1 MERLIPITN
10 NLQEILEILSLGAS
24 NEDIHGDRQVLTI
37 DLPQIAVVGAQS
49 VGRRFLPRGRGIVTR
64 RPLILQLQQIK
75 DNQDDYA
82 EFGHKKGKIFTDFDL
97 VRQEI
102 ENETIRLIGN
112 KKSVS
117 ATPILLRIFSKRVIN
132 LTLVDLPGLTKVPV
146 EGQPIDIDIQIRKIV
161 MPYIRRSTCIILAVT
176 AANTDIAN
184 SDSLNVAREVDPEGI
199 RTIGVLTK
207 IDIIDDYNNTMQVI
221 NNKSYPLRRGYV
233 AVMCRDLK
241 EELLNSYRSIDESII
256 EEKNYFESNP
266 QFKDIAHRCGTTY
279 LAKMLQSTLLEYIK
293 DFLPQLNEQ
302 ANKIIRDK
310 EKELAKYGEINHMD
324 ILGNFGRESLTRISM
339 NPSGNHL
346 EGDLNNKSAIILN
359 CFSKFSRSFQD
370 MIDGQASYHTG
381 LIKLSGG
388 ARLNYI
394 FHNWFGQTLFNFDPL
409 SGLSDSEIRTAIKNS
424 TGTKSSLFVPEGA
437 FEVLARIQIAKL
449 LQPSLTCVE
458 QVYHELKKLME
469 QCKLPEMMRFYNL
482 KRNITNVVNNLLDD
496 SLRPTNEAIINLI
509 NMELAYINTNHPDF
523 IGGAVALS
531 TIFDKNMQNI
541 KLSESNVLDHV
552 ITTTKN
558 ITNNLNCDFQ
568 HMNTPTYKQ
577 DKNIENFFKSVSEP
591 SNLNLNNVEI
601 DSENGKS
608 TFNSANPYS
617 DNNSSTLFSTI
628 SKTLKNIANTTNLN
642 TSNINNVIY
651 NNTTID
657 HINISSNTSKCISLK
672 KSVFDQNN
680 NEGKIALPIV
690 PDIVATSEDPSER
703 EKIEAE
709 IIKFFIVSY
718 FNVVRKN
725 IADYVPKAIMYFMV
739 NTIKDSIQRELVTQ
753 LYKEELFDTLLKE
766 DEVIIEKRHNCH
778 QYIRELRSILHQLDN
793 LVSNTDS
800 IYSI

>member
-10 NLQEILEILSLGAS
+10 SLQEILEILSLGAS
-24 NEDIHGDRQVLTI
+24 NEDIHSDRQVLTI

-49 VGRRFLPRGRGIVTR
+49 VGKSSLLEFIIGRRFLPRGRGIVTR

-241 EELLNSYRSIDESII
+241 EELSNSYRSIDESII

-266 QFKDIAHRCGTTY
+266 QFKDIAYRCGTTY

-293 DFLPQLNEQ
+293 DSLPQLNEQ

-310 EKELAKYGEINHMD
+310 EKELEKYGEINHMD
-324 ILGNFGRESLTRISM
+324 ILGNF
-339 NPSGNHL
+339 
-346 EGDLNNKSAIILN
+346 EGGLNNKSAIILN

-458 QVYHELKKLME
+458 QVYHELKKLVE
-469 QCKLPEMMRFYNL
+469 QCKLPEMMHFYNL
-482 KRNITNVVNNLLDD
+482 KRNITNVVNNLLDN

-531 TIFDKNMQNI
+531 NIFDKNMQNI

-558 ITNNLNCDFQ
+558 ITNNLNCDLQ
-568 HMNTPTYKQ
+568 HINTPTYKQ

-657 HINISSNTSKCISLK
+657 HIDISSNTNKCISLK
-672 KSVFDQNN
+672 KSVFNQNN

-778 QYIRELRSILHQLDN
+778 QYIRELRIFCIN
-793 LVSNTDS
+793 
-800 IYSI
+800 

>member
-1 MERLIPITN
+1 M
-10 NLQEILEILSLGAS
+10 
-24 NEDIHGDRQVLTI
+24 
-37 DLPQIAVVGAQS
+37 
-49 VGRRFLPRGRGIVTR
+49 
-64 RPLILQLQQIK
+64 
-75 DNQDDYA
+75 
-82 EFGHKKGKIFTDFDL
+82 
-97 VRQEI
+97 
-102 ENETIRLIGN
+102 
-112 KKSVS
+112 VS
-117 ATPILLRIFSKRVIN
+117 
-132 LTLVDLPGLTKVPV
+132 G
-146 EGQPIDIDIQIRKIV
+146 
-161 MPYIRRSTCIILAVT
+161 
-176 AANTDIAN
+176 
-184 SDSLNVAREVDPEGI
+184 
-199 RTIGVLTK
+199 
-207 IDIIDDYNNTMQVI
+207 
-221 NNKSYPLRRGYV
+221 
-233 AVMCRDLK
+233 
-241 EELLNSYRSIDESII
+241 SI
-256 EEKNYFESNP
+256 
-266 QFKDIAHRCGTTY
+266 
-279 LAKMLQSTLLEYIK
+279 
-293 DFLPQLNEQ
+293 
-302 ANKIIRDK
+302 
-310 EKELAKYGEINHMD
+310 
-324 ILGNFGRESLTRISM
+324 
-339 NPSGNHL
+339 
-346 EGDLNNKSAIILN
+346 
-359 CFSKFSRSFQD
+359 
-370 MIDGQASYHTG
+370 
-381 LIKLSGG
+381 
-388 ARLNYI
+388 
-394 FHNWFGQTLFNFDPL
+394 
-409 SGLSDSEIRTAIKNS
+409 
-424 TGTKSSLFVPEGA
+424 
-437 FEVLARIQIAKL
+437 
-449 LQPSLTCVE
+449 
-458 QVYHELKKLME
+458 
-469 QCKLPEMMRFYNL
+469 
-482 KRNITNVVNNLLDD
+482 VNNLLDD